1 MLKIKIY
8 TEGVSSFGE
17 LYSADEHIPTEDE
30 RLADLAKEI
39 EELRKNAE
47 HPSIGWR
54 RVLARQKASKFFRL
68 FL

>member
-1 MLKIKIY
+1 MLKIKVY
-8 TEGVSSFGE
+8 SEGVSSFGE
-17 LYSADEHIPTEDE
+17 LYAADEHIPTDAE
-30 RLADLAKEI
+30 RLAELVKEI

-47 HPSIGWR
+47 HPSISWR